1 MCPQSPSQ
9 LVEQYRKEQ
18 RLLLNK
24 NLFESDDFED
34 KIKDIKEKTKISTVQ
49 TPQQEEKCNEFLKK
63 LEECKFSAIG
73 EFHLNAL
80 LKYHIIINHIT
91 NCEFIV

>member
-24 NLFESDDFED
+24 NLFESDLKNKIEEIED
-34 KIKDIKEKTKISTVQ
+34 NTRRSLVQTQQQKEKC
-49 TPQQEEKCNEFLKK
+49 EDFLKK

-73 EFHLNAL
+73 E
-80 LKYHIIINHIT
+80 
-91 NCEFIV
+91 

>member
-9 LVEQYRKEQ
+9 LVQQYRKEQ

-24 NLFESDDFED
+24 NLFESDLKNKIEEIED
-34 KIKDIKEKTKISTVQ
+34 NTRRSLVQTQQQKEKC
-49 TPQQEEKCNEFLKK
+49 EDFLKK

-73 EFHLNAL
+73 E
-80 LKYHIIINHIT
+80 
-91 NCEFIV
+91 

>member
-24 NLFESDDFED
+24 NLFESDLKNKIEEIED
-34 KIKDIKEKTKISTVQ
+34 NTRRSPVQ
-49 TPQQEEKCNEFLKK
+49 TQQQKKKCEDFLKK

-73 EFHLNAL
+73 E
-80 LKYHIIINHIT
+80 
-91 NCEFIV
+91 